1 MTELTEKRNDEI
13 DLIELIKVLWNKK
26 IWILISAFIFTAI
39 AGVYAFTAKEKWT
52 SNATVIGPRITE
64 LGNLLPIRAEYARI
78 IGDTEFSSG
87 GLAKS
92 LHDNFRHFL
101 LSDDLKKEFIEQ
113 SPWVKIQVEGKSE
126 QEKHKFIADLITE
139 YLQVHKPDNDKK
151 DKTELEEI
159 GLKLSFSAETPE
171 EAQNILMQY
180 IDYVNNYVVKEFN
193 NEFKVG
199 FDLRLDN
206 LKFNKEQIIKNL
218 DESKTVQVEN
228 LEKALDI
235 AKKAG
240 ITDFSRN
247 TTKNQNPFALPEYLS
262 GEAKLNISDSKLADG
277 TYLFMLGEKYLQA
290 QLDIAKE
297 KGFVYPLDYY
307 QMDRQ
312 ISQLEPLFAKLDSIS
327 NVKAYRYL
335 ASPDYPVKRDWPK
348 RVILLIVGT
357 MLGGIVGCVVVLA
370 KFFLSSKE

>member
-1 MTELTEKRNDEI
+1 MSSQSKMNTTNDEI
-13 DLIELIKVLWNKK
+13 DLIELVKALWDKK
-26 IWILISAFIFTAI
+26 IWIIISAFIFTAI

-78 IGDTEFSSG
+78 IGNTEFSSG

-113 SPWVKIQVEGKSE
+113 SRWVKIQVEGKSE
-126 QEKHKFIADLITE
+126 QEKRKFIADLITE
-139 YLQVHKPDNDKK
+139 YLQVHKPDN

-199 FDLRLDN
+199 
-206 LKFNKEQIIKNL
+206 
-218 DESKTVQVEN
+218 
-228 LEKALDI
+228 
-235 AKKAG
+235 
-240 ITDFSRN
+240 
-247 TTKNQNPFALPEYLS
+247 
-262 GEAKLNISDSKLADG
+262 
-277 TYLFMLGEKYLQA
+277 
-290 QLDIAKE
+290 
-297 KGFVYPLDYY
+297 
-307 QMDRQ
+307 
-312 ISQLEPLFAKLDSIS
+312 
-327 NVKAYRYL
+327 
-335 ASPDYPVKRDWPK
+335 
-348 RVILLIVGT
+348 LLIT
-357 MLGGIVGCVVVLA
+357 TFEF
-370 KFFLSSKE
+370 KF